1 MFPQMCASAAKLRF
15 SYGFHEELF
24 YTALVHAGFCKG
36 LEQEEWDAYFC
47 RGQEH

>member
-1 MFPQMCASAAKLRF
+1 MFPKMCASAAKLRF
-15 SYGFHEELF
+15 SYGFHEESF

-36 LEQEEWDAYFC
+36 LEQKERDAYFC

>member
-1 MFPQMCASAAKLRF
+1 MFPQMCSSAAKLRF
-15 SYGFHEELF
+15 SYGFHEESF

-36 LEQEEWDAYFC
+36 LEQKERDAYFC